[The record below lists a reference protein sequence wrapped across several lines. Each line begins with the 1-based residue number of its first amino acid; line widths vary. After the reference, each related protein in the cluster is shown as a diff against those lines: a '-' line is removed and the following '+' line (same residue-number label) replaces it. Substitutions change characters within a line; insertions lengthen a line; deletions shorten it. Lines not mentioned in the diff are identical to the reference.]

1 MEWERGSSPSD
12 GARQPPTGLPAG
24 ALLSHDVPRGW
35 LIRSLSS
42 VRSCRTEGRAG
53 PSSGVDASEHRAA
66 ALAVETAPGRPGK
79 GPQRASSERQRTRE
93 AEAKAAR
100 RLGEAP
106 LRPDAV
112 CVP

>member
-1 MEWERGSSPSD
+1 MRGGKTEWERGSSPSD

-53 PSSGVDASEHRAA
+53 PSSRVDASVHRAA

-79 GPQRASSERQRTRE
+79 VRPRPKLPAAWARPLHDQMQCVCPEGP
-93 AEAKAAR
+93 
-100 RLGEAP
+100 L
-106 LRPDAV
+106 
-112 CVP
+112 